1 MPNHTKKLSMKTAS
15 SPMPASASSYQSD
28 SCFAS
33 AERGYAAAAR
43 AIAPRKAMTVSQWA
57 DKERRLSS
65 KACPDLPEDARATV
79 LLVIASARNEWIRS
93 TAKLV
98 TAEVQ
103 AMADDGDD
111 DEEFEEDAA
120 Q

>member
-1 MPNHTKKLSMKTAS
+1 MTDDLFVLPGNAGDPTAAT
-15 SPMPASASSYQSD
+15 PSAG
-28 SCFAS
+28 SCTLVGA
-33 AERGYAAAAR
+33 GPGDPDLLTLAAAR
-43 AIAPRKAMTVSQWA
+43 AIR
-57 DKERRLSS
+57 
-65 KACPDLPEDARATV
+65 RATV

>member
-1 MPNHTKKLSMKTAS
+1 MKTAS

-28 SCFAS
+28 GCFAS

-98 TAEVQ
+98 TVAVEEMV
-103 AMADDGDD
+103 DDGIDGAD
-111 DEEFEEDAA
+111 LLDEVLGA
-120 Q
+120 